1 MLFDPFLSPYDG
13 TAPRLAARARARP
26 SAIDVVFCS
35 HEHVDHLDVP
45 SIGAIA
51 TASPGAMFVVPSPI
65 VDMVTEAGRPA
76 RPRRRNAAR
85 RLRWTIGGLT
95 VRAVPACHGVTM
107 DDAYG
112 FGETLSGRAGPLPRV
127 RRRPGRRAH
136 LSRRRHDPLR
146 RHGGDARRR
155 SAIDV
160 ALLPINGR
168 DAEREGRGIVG
179 NLDHR
184 EAAWLGSRIDAGVL
198 VPMHYDL
205 FARNLGFP
213 GALVETVGR
222 EFPEVP
228 VLVPGARPAVRLHD
242 EAGERGVKA
251 LVYLGPGRME
261 LQDAPDP
268 TPGPGEVVIA
278 SRASSICGS
287 DLHGFREAS
296 PRRIPPLIM
305 GHETVGAIADGGRRV
320 FPRSR
325 VGERVVL
332 KPIVSCG
339 ACRWCREGAI
349 NHCPTGRLVGRD
361 LTGGFAERFAV
372 PAARRRAVRRG
383 RLGRGRRRSR
393 AARERGARR
402 VAGRRRAATA
412 SS

>member
-1 MLFDPFLSPYDG
+1 
-13 TAPRLAARARARP
+13 
-26 SAIDVVFCS
+26 
-35 HEHVDHLDVP
+35 
-45 SIGAIA
+45 
-51 TASPGAMFVVPSPI
+51 MFVVPSPI
-65 VDMVTEAGRPA
+65 VDMVTEAGVPA
-76 RPRRRNAAR
+76 DRVVGLQPGGS
-85 RLRWTIGGLT
+85 TDIGGLT

-112 FGETLSGRAGPLPRV
+112 FGETLSDGLVRFLGFVVDLGGVRIYHAGDTIHFDGMEDTLA
-127 RRRPGRRAH
+127 G
-136 LSRRRHDPLR
+136 L
-146 RHGGDARRR
+146 
-155 SAIDV
+155 AIDV

-184 EAAWLGSRIDAGVL
+184 EAAWLGSRIGAGVL

-228 VLVPGARPAVRLHD
+228 GPGPGARPAVRLRCR
-242 EAGERGVKA
+242 ERRRVRA

-278 SRASSICGS
+278 SRASAICGS

-305 GHETVGAIADGGRRV
+305 GHETVGEIAVGRLR
-320 FPRSR
+320 RSR
-325 VGERVVL
+325 LADRRARRAEADRVLRCLPLVPGGSEQPLPHGTAGGARPAGRVRRDVL
-332 KPIVSCG
+332 RPS
-339 ACRWCREGAI
+339 R
-349 NHCPTGRLVGRD
+349 
-361 LTGGFAERFAV
+361 
-372 PAARRRAVRRG
+372 RRRASRRG
-383 RLGRGRRRSR
+383 SLR
-393 AARERGARR
+393 
-402 VAGRRRAATA
+402 
-412 SS
+412 